1 MQDTVS
7 TCRYDLNTV
16 EGHDMTCLFSEEQA
30 NVDALLNTLNL
41 KQKCWVV
48 GGKNYNVVRYDKQFL
63 SKDRVETVCMFRSV
77 VHHNGKV
84 VSFAPPKTIDFD
96 TFMSRLDSTKP
107 VKVEDYIEGTMI
119 NMFHNGETWEI
130 ATRSSVGGRV
140 AFFTM
145 DGKPQSAME
154 NTFRW
159 MFLDAVQHREIMSED
174 NDPNRDLFTALDS
187 FPKNYTFSFVLQHP
201 KNRIVVPFTTPNVF
215 LVKIYEITDNVATEV
230 VISPVLAGKLPKWLL
245 YPMRLSNDLLAMSNY
260 LSNGDADYKIV
271 GTMITGF
278 DSNGVPMR
286 SKHRNVTYENVR
298 KLRGNQPKLQYRYLM
313 LRQGQKVKDYLR
325 YYPEHKTLFSDYRD
339 MVHKFTH
346 ELHGKYISCYVKKE
360 GPLGGY
366 SPQYRTHMF
375 KIHEL
380 YTTTLSKENKIVT
393 RNVVVSYVNQLHPS
407 LLMHSINYHH
417 RHAKE
422 EMEMA
427 QDCDEEM

>member
-1 MQDTVS
+1 MQNALS
-7 TCRYDLNTV
+7 TCRYDLNKV
-16 EGHDMTCLFSEEQA
+16 EGHDMTCLFSDDQA

-41 KQKCWVV
+41 KQKRWVV
-48 GGKNYNVVRYDKQFL
+48 GGKNYNVIRYDKQFL
-63 SKDRVETVCMFRSV
+63 SKDRHETVGMFRSV
-77 VHHNGKV
+77 VHCDGKV
-84 VSFAPPKTIDFD
+84 VSFAPPKTIDYE
-96 TFMSRLDSTKP
+96 TFMSRLDNSRP

-119 NMFHNGETWEI
+119 NIFHNGDTWEI

-159 MFLDAVQHREIMSED
+159 MFLDAVQHREMMCEGEESK
-174 NDPNRDLFTALDS
+174 RDLFQALDN
-187 FPKNYTFSFVLQHP
+187 FPKTYCFSFVLQHP

-215 LVKIYEITDNVATEV
+215 LVKIYDISNNVVNEV
-230 VISPVLAGKLPKWLL
+230 DIDSSVTSNLPTWLL
-245 YPMRLSNDLLAMSNY
+245 YPMKLSNDLDAMSSY

-271 GTMITGF
+271 GTMVTGF
-278 DSNGVPMR
+278 DVNGLPMR
-286 SKHRNVTYENVR
+286 TKHRNVTYETVR

-325 YYPEHKTLFSDYRD
+325 YYPEHKELFGEYRD

-366 SPQYRTHMF
+366 SPQYRTHMY
-375 KIHEL
+375 KLHEL
-380 YTTTLSKENKIVT
+380 YTGTLSKENKIVT
-393 RNVVVSYVNQLHPS
+393 RNVVVSYVNNLHPS

-427 QDCDEEM
+427 QDCDEEI

>member
-1 MQDTVS
+1 MQDTMS

-16 EGHDMTCLFSEEQA
+16 EGHDMTKLFSEEQQ

-48 GGKNYNVVRYDKQFL
+48 GGKNYHVIRYDKQFL
-63 SKDRVETVCMFRSV
+63 SNDRRDTVGMFRSV
-77 VHHNGKV
+77 VHHNGNV
-84 VSFAPPKTIDFD
+84 VSFAPPKTLDYD
-96 TFMSRLDSTKP
+96 TFISRLDNTKP

-119 NMFHNGETWEI
+119 NIFHNGDNWEI

-145 DGKPQSAME
+145 DGKPQSSME

-159 MFLDAVQHREIMSED
+159 MFLDAVQHREMMCEGE
-174 NDPNRDLFTALDS
+174 DPNRDLFVALDS

-201 KNRIVVPFTTPNVF
+201 KNRIVVPFTTPQLF
-215 LVKIYEITDNVATEV
+215 LVKVYEITENVVTEV
-230 VISPVLAGKLPKWLL
+230 NINPELCSKLPTWLM
-245 YPMRLSNDLLAMSNY
+245 YPMKLSNDLDAMTRY
-260 LSNGDADYKIV
+260 LSGGDADYKIV
-271 GTMITGF
+271 GTMITGY

-286 SKHRNVTYENVR
+286 SKYRNVTYESVR

-325 YYPEHKTLFSDYRD
+325 YYPEHKTLFGEYRD
-339 MVHKFTH
+339 MVHNFTH
-346 ELHGKYISCYVKKE
+346 ELHSKYISCYVKKE

-366 SPQYRTHMF
+366 SPQYRTHMY
-375 KIHEL
+375 KLHEL
-380 YTTTLSKENKIVT
+380 YTGTLSKENKIVT
-393 RNVVVSYVNQLHPS
+393 KNVVVAYVNNLHPS

-422 EMEMA
+422 EMELV
-427 QDCDEEM
+427 QECDEN